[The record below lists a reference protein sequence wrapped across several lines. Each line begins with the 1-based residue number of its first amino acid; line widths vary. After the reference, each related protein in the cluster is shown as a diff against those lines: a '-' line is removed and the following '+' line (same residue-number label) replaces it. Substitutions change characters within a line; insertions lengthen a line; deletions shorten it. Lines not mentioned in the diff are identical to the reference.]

1 MEPSNAYRNE
11 RRRDAVQD
19 SKFTQGP
26 PQPDKNPQ
34 RKISLGGNK
43 STEPVLVVTE
53 KEAFNDEPGERKRS
67 ESAPL
72 MYERSKDFFF
82 RRSNSLT
89 EQAKHL
95 SEEEIR
101 LLEIDIFKPLDFYE
115 ILFRRLKE
123 SNRGEVVT
131 SLSELDINCL

>member
-11 RRRDAVQD
+11 RRQDAVQD